1 MHVYGERSSGSKDKD
16 RGVPKNTFRVVT
28 KNTFLTVE
36 GIEGVEGGVGD
47 GLKEKPNSA
56 PASLSSASDQSLSSN
71 DVCSEPSAS
80 SDAYNRPEGLCDT
93 DVPPGLH
100 GNTGAAGHDGNS
112 NPSKKDATRSNKQHR
127 IRYRKLAAK
136 LEEQVKA
143 DPLGVDLAS
152 LNLPP
157 FVESDSWLRDKLLRR
172 LRSLREDTLAAAG
185 SRSKNTSRAASSG
198 PLKMSL

>member
-56 PASLSSASDQSLSSN
+56 PASLSSSSGQSQISSDA
-71 DVCSEPSAS
+71 CSEPSAS
-80 SDAYNRPEGLCDT
+80 AMAYCSEPSASTEAYNGPEG
-93 DVPPGLH
+93 
-100 GNTGAAGHDGNS
+100 AGKS
-112 NPSKKDATRSNKQHR
+112 NPSKKDASRSNKQHR
-127 IRYRKLAAK
+127 IRYRKLAMK